1 MFLMHYIYSPNLL
14 LSSNN
19 FSVYM
24 RINIFYF
31 LIFLLAT
38 SCVPKEEV
46 VLRSIINEKL
56 ETAENGDQLLRA
68 DAIFYNPNNVRM
80 KLKEINIEVFVNGKK
95 AAHSDQKV
103 NSLIKAKSEFTV
115 PLEIKLSLKE
125 LGLLDTILS
134 FLGGKKYEIQFKG
147 YLRVKVHGITFKV
160 PVEHIEKLSLK

>member
-1 MFLMHYIYSPNLL
+1 MK
-14 LSSNN
+14 
-19 FSVYM
+19 
-24 RINIFYF
+24 INIFYF
-31 LIFLLAT
+31 LLLVLGSA
-38 SCVPKEEV
+38 CVPKEEV
-46 VLRSIINEKL
+46 VLRSIKNEKL
-56 ETAENGDQLLRA
+56 ETNADGDQILKA

-95 AAHSDQKV
+95 SAHSDQKF

-147 YLRVKVHGITFKV
+147 HLRIKVHGFTFKV
-160 PVEHIEKLSLK
+160 PVDHKEEFRLK

>member
-1 MFLMHYIYSPNLL
+1 MKSSIIYFLL
-14 LSSNN
+14 L
-19 FSVYM
+19 V
-24 RINIFYF
+24 
-31 LIFLLAT
+31 LITA
-38 SCVPKEEV
+38 CVPKEEV
-46 VLRSIINEKL
+46 VLRSIANEKL
-56 ETAENGDQLLRA
+56 ETNSNGDQILKA

-95 AAHSDQKV
+95 AAHTDQKF

-147 YLRVKVHGITFKV
+147 QLRIKVHGLTFKV
-160 PVEHIEKLSLK
+160 PVDHKEEFRLK

>member
-1 MFLMHYIYSPNLL
+1 MKINIYYFLL
-14 LSSNN
+14 L
-19 FSVYM
+19 V
-24 RINIFYF
+24 
-31 LIFLLAT
+31 LVAA
-38 SCVPKEEV
+38 CVPKEEV
-46 VLRSIINEKL
+46 VLRTIKNEKL
-56 ETAENGDQLLRA
+56 ETNVDGDQILKA